1 MLLFFVFFILK
12 PEEVLGYSCDYGE
25 CSCVDDMVTCVD
37 VTGPRFKFRA
47 TVTMLYMDNV
57 QIINLVDILKK
68 LPNLRYL
75 TLMNMAYFDCEWIKD
90 LPKHIYLKTNMCS
103 KSSTTKRF
111 QNQDF
116 LTASETTKRFQNQ
129 DFLTAS
135 ETTKRFQ
142 NQDFLTASESL
153 TERNDKISTEVYEKS
168 STFLPL
174 QTSTFNS
181 VYSKKISYF
190 SQEVHSNTPSK
201 LGFSTSGRNLARN
214 KVKSPFNKNKWR
226 KILWIISVAV
236 CLAVILLTIIAI
248 IVCKRRARGQINDSD
263 NTMLAL
269 SENLGM
275 EESSLDCS
283 K

>member
-1 MLLFFVFFILK
+1 MK
-12 PEEVLGYSCDYGE
+12 SEEVLGHSCDYGE

-90 LPKHIYLKTNMCS
+90 LPKHIYLKTNMCP

-116 LTASETTKRFQNQ
+116 LTASE
-129 DFLTAS
+129 
-135 ETTKRFQ
+135 
-142 NQDFLTASESL
+142 SL
-153 TERNDKISTEVYEKS
+153 AERNDKTSTEVYEKS
-168 STFLPL
+168 STVLPL

-181 VYSKKISYF
+181 VYSKKISFF
-190 SQEVHSNTPSK
+190 SQEVYSNTPSK
-201 LGFSTSGRNLARN
+201 LEFLTSGRNLASN
-214 KVKSPFNKNKWR
+214 EVKSPFKKNKWR

-236 CLAVILLTIIAI
+236 CLAVILFTIIAI
-248 IVCKRRARGQINDSD
+248 IVCKRKPRGQINDSD

>member
-1 MLLFFVFFILK
+1 MLPFFVFIFFILK
-12 PEEVLGYSCDYGE
+12 SEKVLGYRCDYGG

-37 VTGPRFKFRA
+37 VTGPYFKFRA
-47 TVTMLYMDNV
+47 TVSMLYMDNV

-75 TLMNMAYFDCEWIKD
+75 TLMNMSYFDCEWIKD
-90 LPKHIYLKTNMCS
+90 LPKQIYLKTNMCS

-111 QNQDF
+111 QNH
-116 LTASETTKRFQNQ
+116 E
-129 DFLTAS
+129 
-135 ETTKRFQ
+135 
-142 NQDFLTASESL
+142 FLTASESL
-153 TERNDKISTEVYEKS
+153 AEGNDKTSTEVYEKS
-168 STFLPL
+168 STVLPL
-174 QTSTFNS
+174 QTSTFS
-181 VYSKKISYF
+181 PVSSKEISYF

-201 LGFSTSGRNLARN
+201 VEFSTSGRNPARN
-214 KVKSPFNKNKWR
+214 EVKSPFKKNKWR
-226 KILWIISVAV
+226 KFLWIISVAV
-236 CLAVILLTIIAI
+236 CLAVILFTIIAI
-248 IVCKRRARGQINDSD
+248 IICKRKQRGRRQITDSD